1 MRFLRCVVGIIYN
14 DSMGL
19 FFKVRRKIYKLLHP
33 PYGQILTLQRNQD
46 LTIAKTVIIVKK
58 PY

>member
-1 MRFLRCVVGIIYN
+1 
-14 DSMGL
+14 MGL